1 MLQLSQIDSYPN
13 EYLDLLQGK
22 GVSSQSKILNLTPI
36 FNKNLIKVGGRLHS
50 VEIPVQNK
58 QQIVISKTHPIAT
71 LILQE
76 IHQTNLHVGKEHT
89 LSILREKYWTP
100 SCRGVITKLIHD
112 CLYCKRQNAKPDY
125 PIIGN
130 LPSDRTKMGNKPFS
144 NVGVDCFGPAIVK
157 LSKRTRSN
165 AAKAKQWGVIFTV

>member
-36 FNKNLIKVGGRLHS
+36 FNENLIKVGGRLHS

-76 IHQTNLHVGKEHT
+76 IH
-89 LSILREKYWTP
+89 
-100 SCRGVITKLIHD
+100 
-112 CLYCKRQNAKPDY
+112 
-125 PIIGN
+125 
-130 LPSDRTKMGNKPFS
+130 
-144 NVGVDCFGPAIVK
+144 
-157 LSKRTRSN
+157 
-165 AAKAKQWGVIFTV
+165 